1 MILKH
6 EFKVYKDSEGQF
18 YSEQNKDN
26 SLKEIV
32 LDVRKP
38 NYNDQKEA
46 QFHYSKTFSDAIKNN
61 VPSRVKMEQ
70 ILKENGEWSEEDI
83 KREKEMLEAI
93 RNCQRTLVNG
103 KIKKSE
109 AAKLAWENI
118 QRNNDYLEYCAKKNS
133 YFDKCAESLAEQA

>member
-83 KREKEMLEAI
+83 HEGSLEDPSCHI
-93 RNCQRTLVNG
+93 
-103 KIKKSE
+103 
-109 AAKLAWENI
+109 NI
-118 QRNNDYLEYCAKKNS
+118 FLLLC
-133 YFDKCAESLAEQA
+133 LL